1 MVTYGGMSKQPLV
14 VPTGAFI
21 FKDITL
27 KGFWL
32 TRWLEHDE
40 NTTQGAGRRDM
51 LAQIS
56 REIRDGA
63 LRTPSSRLR
72 DVPLRGLP
80 EALRLDAAADLD
92 PSASIGRLKILV
104 RC

>member
-1 MVTYGGMSKQPLV
+1 M
-14 VPTGAFI
+14 GAKRAPAASSAPATRLRPSEIWYTFARVRDR
-21 FKDITL
+21 FSGCGRTL
-27 KGFWL
+27 EETLG
-32 TRWLEHDE
+32 
-40 NTTQGAGRRDM
+40 
-51 LAQIS
+51 
-56 REIRDGA
+56 EIRDGA